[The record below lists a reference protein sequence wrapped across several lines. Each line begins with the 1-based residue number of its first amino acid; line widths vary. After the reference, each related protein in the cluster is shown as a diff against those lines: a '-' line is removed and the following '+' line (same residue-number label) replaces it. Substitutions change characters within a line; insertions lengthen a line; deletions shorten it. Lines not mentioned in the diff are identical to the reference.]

1 MRHIL
6 TSLALALSTLTFA
19 QATNTQAKS
28 LLEEVKANLL
38 SYSDQALSF
47 TNKIDF
53 PTGNPDNPRQAREN
67 TGKVTI
73 VGENYKLETAGQVIY
88 LNGNRAYVVNED
100 DEEVDVRI
108 LEDSDMAF
116 TPNGVLAR
124 FESGSS
130 LAMAGKETINGK
142 TIQYIKVRPNGSEEI
157 RDIVLGIDM
166 ATKRVYSYTEYD
178 TDDVIKTITIDT
190 YTVNSGISAS
200 EVTFNRSDYDGWR
213 INEPRSRGRR

>member
-6 TSLALALSTLTFA
+6 TSLALALSTITFA

>member
-1 MRHIL
+1 MRYII
-6 TSLALALSTLTFA
+6 TSLALALSTFTFG

-38 SYSDQALSF
+38 SYSDQSLTF
-47 TNKIDF
+47 TNKIEF
-53 PTGNPDNPRQAREN
+53 PTGNPDNPRQARES

-73 VGENYKLETAGQVIY
+73 VGENYKLETAGQVVY

-130 LAMAGKETINGK
+130 LAMAGKETIDGK

-166 ATKRVYSYTEYD
+166 STKRVYSYTEYD
-178 TDDVIKTITIDT
+178 TDDVIKTITIT
-190 YTVNSGISAS
+190 SYSVNSGINAS
-200 EVTFNRSDYDGWR
+200 EVTFNRDDYSGWR